1 MTDTA
6 LYAELSEL
14 LREGGAS
21 ELIKR
26 MHSHYVSWDEFLAM
40 RLPSRMSPEATWDL
54 LKLVN
59 RAAGIEIPIPDLAG
73 NDYWYLRTHEVADAM
88 ARIQCLCRADSG
100 LYLSLTATHNRR
112 VLVRSRIDE
121 TIAAALLDGLEIS
134 EKAGLSL
141 LQHER
146 TPRTDTER
154 LVTNTLSALDHL
166 DELVNERFSEELFL
180 HLRDLVLEGVN
191 VERIKMRNPRL
202 GLHPWDY
209 ADTEVSEH
217 AHQQLQYISDYV
229 NHTSGDVYDNAVFR
243 ALLLPDLFRFYRP
256 LPNVNS
262 QVGRLAFRLYAMKIG
277 LPVLGLLPL
286 SRSKLDWEDGKLGS
300 SLVSLTPA
308 SYAAGREHDGVDLTA
323 YATLALQLSLSALQD
338 LHWELHRLKERD
350 DELRTLLQRDPEI
363 NHRQRSVL
371 GRALRNPTA
380 EFRISYHKTTH
391 NIVYATARADLLE
404 LADKGFLE
412 VGKSGRAMVFTP
424 RPGLR
429 EYIEH
434 GYGAK

>member
-121 TIAAALLDGLEIS
+121 TIAAALLDGLEIP

-154 LVTNTLSALDHL
+154 LVTNTLSC
-166 DELVNERFSEELFL
+166 
-180 HLRDLVLEGVN
+180 
-191 VERIKMRNPRL
+191 PR
-202 GLHPWDY
+202 PPRR
-209 ADTEVSEH
+209 AR
-217 AHQQLQYISDYV
+217 Q
-229 NHTSGDVYDNAVFR
+229 R
-243 ALLLPDLFRFYRP
+243 ALLGGVVLAPEGPRARGRERRAHQDAQSPVGPAPVGLRRYRGVRACAP
-256 LPNVNS
+256 AAAVHLGLRQS
-262 QVGRLAFRLYAMKIG
+262 HLRRCLRQRG
-277 LPVLGLLPL
+277 LPGVAAPRPVPLLPP
-286 SRSKLDWEDGKLGS
+286 SAERQQ
-300 SLVSLTPA
+300 P
-308 SYAAGREHDGVDLTA
+308 GRPP
-323 YATLALQLSLSALQD
+323 
-338 LHWELHRLKERD
+338 RL
-350 DELRTLLQRDPEI
+350 P
-363 NHRQRSVL
+363 
-371 GRALRNPTA
+371 ALRDEDRPP
-380 EFRISYHKTTH
+380 R
-391 NIVYATARADLLE
+391 ARASAAVAIEAGLGGRQAGVVARQPDSGIVRGRPRARLE
-404 LADKGFLE
+404 W
-412 VGKSGRAMVFTP
+412 T
-424 RPGLR
+424 
-429 EYIEH
+429 
-434 GYGAK
+434 